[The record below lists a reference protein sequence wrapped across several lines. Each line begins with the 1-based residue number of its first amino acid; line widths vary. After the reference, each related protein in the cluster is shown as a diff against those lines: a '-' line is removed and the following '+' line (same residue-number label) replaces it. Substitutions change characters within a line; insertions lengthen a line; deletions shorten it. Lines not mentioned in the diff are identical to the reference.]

1 MKNILQ
7 YFEETCKKF
16 PDNIAVADESSSVT
30 FDDLKIRSQ
39 QTGTMIASGL
49 KKHSVPVAIYIDK
62 SPALVE
68 AMLSVLYSGNFY
80 VVLDTQMPLERV
92 RRIFETLQPAAILT
106 DKSYIDKVESIS
118 NFKNSNDDN
127 VEHIGTNFVDTKL
140 APVSDCQNT
149 ANKNKTDAAETS
161 YVKDSNNSND
171 EHTGTNFTETN
182 LTQVSD
188 CQNTTN
194 KNKTDA
200 TKTFYIED
208 SISTEIDI
216 KLLGRLRSHMTER
229 DPAYIL
235 YTSGSTGQPKGTV
248 ISHRALIAYGDWFIR
263 AFDINDK
270 TIFGSQ
276 TPLYFSMSVSD
287 LYAALRTGAT
297 YQIIPKKYFSFPMQL
312 IEYLNTHKVNTIYWV
327 PSALNI
333 VANWDTFAYIK
344 PECLKKVLF
353 AGEVMPVK
361 QLNYWRNALPD
372 VLYANLFG
380 PTETTDICSYY
391 VVNRTFSDEETLP
404 IGVACDNCDLIIVD
418 EEGKEA
424 ESGELLARGPFLAD
438 GYYRN
443 PEKTAEVFV
452 QNPLNNAYPEIVY
465 RTGDLV
471 YKGED
476 GLLRYQGRKDFQ
488 IKHMG
493 YRIEPGEIEAAIGA
507 LPEIHACVCIYLET
521 TDQILLFYQGKIK
534 QEALSTAVS
543 GKLPAYMRPNKFIR
557 IRQMPYNANGKID
570 RKLLKKNYMEEN

>member
-30 FDDLKIRSQ
+30 FNDLKIRSQ
-39 QTGTMIASGL
+39 QTGTMISSGL
-49 KKHSVPVAIYIDK
+49 KKHSVPIAIYIDK

-106 DKSYIDKVESIS
+106 DKSYIDKVESIN
-118 NFKNSNDDN
+118 NFKN
-127 VEHIGTNFVDTKL
+127 
-140 APVSDCQNT
+140 
-149 ANKNKTDAAETS
+149 
-161 YVKDSNNSND
+161 NNI
-171 EHTGTNFTETN
+171 
-182 LTQVSD
+182 
-188 CQNTTN
+188 
-194 KNKTDA
+194 
-200 TKTFYIED
+200 KTFYIED
-208 SISTEIDI
+208 SSSTEIDI
-216 KLLGRLRSHMTER
+216 KLLSRLWSHMTER

-263 AFDINDK
+263 AFDINER

-287 LYAALRTGAT
+287 LYASLRTGAT

-344 PECLKKVLF
+344 PEYLKKVLF

-361 QLNYWRNALPD
+361 QLNYWRTALPD

-418 EEGKEA
+418 ENGKESD
-424 ESGELLARGPFLAD
+424 SGELLARGPFLAD
-438 GYYRN
+438 GYYHN

-471 YKGED
+471 YRGED

>member
-7 YFEETCKKF
+7 YFEAACKRF
-16 PDNIAVADESSSVT
+16 PDNIAVADETSSVT
-30 FDDLKIRSQ
+30 FDELKRKSQ
-39 QTGTMIASGL
+39 QTGTLIANELQRS
-49 KKHSVPVAIYIDK
+49 HVPVAVYIDK
-62 SPALVE
+62 SPSLVE

-92 RRIFETLQPAAILT
+92 CRIFETLQPEAILT
-106 DKSYIDKVESIS
+106 DKVHLDKMNSIG
-118 NFKNSNDDN
+118 NSA
-127 VEHIGTNFVDTKL
+127 L
-140 APVSDCQNT
+140 PLP
-149 ANKNKTDAAETS
+149 NKINRI
-161 YVKDSNNSND
+161 
-171 EHTGTNFTETN
+171 
-182 LTQVSD
+182 L
-188 CQNTTN
+188 
-194 KNKTDA
+194 
-200 TKTFYIED
+200 IED
-208 SISTEIDI
+208 SISTETDT
-216 KLLGRLRSHMTER
+216 KLLGRLRSQMTER

-248 ISHRALIAYGDWFIR
+248 ISHRALVSYGDWFIHT
-263 AFDINDK
+263 FDINAS

-333 VANWDTFAYIK
+333 VANWDTFSYIK
-344 PECLKKVLF
+344 PEYLKKVLF

-361 QLNYWRNALPD
+361 QLNYWRQALPD

-391 VVNRTFSDEETLP
+391 IVNRTFSDTETLP
-404 IGVACDNCDLIIVD
+404 IGTACDNCHLTIID
-418 EEGKEA
+418 ENGKEST
-424 ESGELLARGPFLAD
+424 SGELLVSGSFLAD
-438 GYYRN
+438 GYYHN
-443 PEKTAEVFV
+443 PDKTAEVFI
-452 QNPLNNAYPEIVY
+452 QNPLNDAYPEIVY

-471 YKGED
+471 YKGKD
-476 GLLRYQGRKDFQ
+476 GFLRYQGRKDFQ

-521 TDQILLFYQGKIK
+521 TDEIILFYQGNIK
-534 QEALSTAVS
+534 QESLTEAIS

-557 IRQMPYNANGKID
+557 VKQMPYNANGKID
-570 RKLLKKNYMEEN
+570 RKLLKKNI

>member
-7 YFEETCKKF
+7 YFEETCKNF
-16 PDNIAVADESSSVT
+16 PDNTAVADESSSVT
-30 FDDLKIRSQ
+30 FKDLQTRSQ
-39 QTGTMIASGL
+39 QTGSMLAANLG
-49 KKHSVPVAIYIDK
+49 KHNVPVAIYIDK

-68 AMLSVLYSGNFY
+68 AMLGILYSGNFY
-80 VVLDTQMPLERV
+80 VVLDTQMPAERV

-106 DKSYIDKVESIS
+106 DKSHIDKVES
-118 NFKNSNDDN
+118 FKMSDD
-127 VEHIGTNFVDTKL
+127 GLTTK
-140 APVSDCQNT
+140 ANT
-149 ANKNKTDAAETS
+149 KI
-161 YVKDSNNSND
+161 
-171 EHTGTNFTETN
+171 
-182 LTQVSD
+182 
-188 CQNTTN
+188 
-194 KNKTDA
+194 
-200 TKTFYIED
+200 KTFFIEESD
-208 SISTEIDI
+208 SIEIDN
-216 KLLGRLRSHMTER
+216 KLLGRLRSQITER

-248 ISHRALIAYGDWFIR
+248 ISHRALISYGSWFIH
-263 AFDINDK
+263 AFDINER

-312 IEYLNTHKVNTIYWV
+312 IEYLNTYKVNTIYWV

-344 PECLKKVLF
+344 PEYLKKVLF

-361 QLNYWRNALPD
+361 QLNYWRQALPD

-391 VVNRTFSDEETLP
+391 VVNRTFSDDETLP

-418 EEGKEA
+418 ENEQEA
-424 ESGELLARGPFLAD
+424 SSGELLARGPFLAD
-438 GYYRN
+438 GYYHN
-443 PEKTAEVFV
+443 PEKTAEMFV
-452 QNPLNNAYPEIVY
+452 QNPLNDAYPEIVY

-471 YKGED
+471 YRGED

-521 TDQILLFYQGKIK
+521 TDQILIFYQGKIK
-534 QEALSTAVS
+534 QEALSAAVS

-570 RKLLKKNYMEEN
+570 RKLLKKNYLEENQL

>member
-7 YFEETCKKF
+7 YFEETCKRF

-30 FDDLKIRSQ
+30 FNDLKARSQ
-39 QTGTMIASGL
+39 QTGTMIASEL
-49 KKHSVPVAIYIDK
+49 KKHGVPVAIYIDK

-68 AMLSVLYSGNFY
+68 GMLSVLYSGNFY

-106 DKSYIDKVESIS
+106 DKSYIDKVESIN
-118 NFKNSNDDN
+118 NFKD
-127 VEHIGTNFVDTKL
+127 TN
-140 APVSDCQNT
+140 
-149 ANKNKTDAAETS
+149 DAA
-161 YVKDSNNSND
+161 D
-171 EHTGTNFTETN
+171 EHAIINFAETN
-182 LTQVSD
+182 LTQVSN
-188 CQNTTN
+188 CQSTEADETKTSYIEDIDL
-194 KNKTDA
+194 KNNNI
-200 TKTFYIED
+200 KTFYIED
-208 SISTEIDI
+208 SASTEIDI
-216 KLLGRLRSHMTER
+216 KLLSRLRSHMTER

-248 ISHRALIAYGDWFIR
+248 ISHRALISYDNWFIR
-263 AFDINDK
+263 AFDINEN

-312 IEYLNTHKVNTIYWV
+312 IEYLNVHKVNTIYWV

-344 PECLKKVLF
+344 PEYLKKVLF

-361 QLNYWRNALPD
+361 QLNYWRTALPD

-418 EEGKEA
+418 ENGKKA
-424 ESGELLARGPFLAD
+424 ASGELLARGPFLAD

-452 QNPLNNAYPEIVY
+452 QNPLNDAYPEIVY

-534 QEALSTAVS
+534 QEALSSAVA

-570 RKLLKKNYMEEN
+570 RKLLKKNYIEEN

>member
-7 YFEETCKKF
+7 YFEETCKRF

-30 FDDLKIRSQ
+30 FNDLKVRSQ
-39 QTGTMIASGL
+39 QTGTMIASEL
-49 KKHSVPVAIYIDK
+49 KKHCMPVAIYIDK

-68 AMLSVLYSGNFY
+68 GMLSVLYSGNFY

-106 DKSYIDKVESIS
+106 DKSYIDKVESIN
-118 NFKNSNDDN
+118 NFKDTNDATDD
-127 VEHIGTNFVDTKL
+127 HSIINFD
-140 APVSDCQNT
+140 
-149 ANKNKTDAAETS
+149 
-161 YVKDSNNSND
+161 
-171 EHTGTNFTETN
+171 ETN
-182 LTQVSD
+182 LTQVSN
-188 CQNTTN
+188 CQSIESDKTKTSYIEGTN
-194 KNKTDA
+194 LNNI
-200 TKTFYIED
+200 KTFYIED
-208 SISTEIDI
+208 SASTKIDI
-216 KLLGRLRSHMTER
+216 KLLSRLRSHMTER

-248 ISHRALIAYGDWFIR
+248 ISHHALIAYGDWFIR
-263 AFDINDK
+263 AFDINEN

-312 IEYLNTHKVNTIYWV
+312 IEYLNVHKVNTIYWV

-344 PECLKKVLF
+344 PKYLKKVLF

-361 QLNYWRNALPD
+361 QLNYWKAALPD

-418 EEGKEA
+418 DNGKEA
-424 ESGELLARGPFLAD
+424 ASGELLVRGPFLAD

-443 PEKTAEVFV
+443 TEKTAEVFV
-452 QNPLNNAYPEIVY
+452 QNPLNDTYPEIVY

-507 LPEIHACVCIYLET
+507 LPEIHSCVCIYLET
-521 TDQILLFYQGKIK
+521 TDQILLLYQGKIK
-534 QEALSTAVS
+534 QEALSSAVA

>member
-7 YFEETCKKF
+7 YFEETCKRF
-16 PDNIAVADESSSVT
+16 PNNIAVADESCSVT
-30 FDDLKIRSQ
+30 FNDLKTRSQ
-39 QTGTMIASGL
+39 QTATMIASKL
-49 KKHSVPVAIYIDK
+49 KKCHVPVAIYIDK

-92 RRIFETLQPAAILT
+92 YRIFETLQPDAILT
-106 DKSYIDKVESIS
+106 DKSYIDKVKFI
-118 NFKNSNDDN
+118 NNLKNSNRNTTDQGN
-127 VEHIGTNFVDTKL
+127 TNL
-140 APVSDCQNT
+140 AGIDSIQISNHQCV
-149 ANKNKTDAAETS
+149 ANKNDTGKIKTIHIQD
-161 YVKDSNNSND
+161 NNI
-171 EHTGTNFTETN
+171 
-182 LTQVSD
+182 
-188 CQNTTN
+188 
-194 KNKTDA
+194 KNNI
-200 TKTFYIED
+200 KTFSIED
-208 SISTEIDI
+208 STSTKIDI
-216 KLLGRLRSHMTER
+216 KLLSKLRNYMTER

-263 AFDINDK
+263 AFDINER

-312 IEYLNTHKVNTIYWV
+312 IEYLNTYKINTIYWV

-333 VANWDTFAYIK
+333 VANWDTFAYVK
-344 PECLKKVLF
+344 PEYLRKVLF

-404 IGVACDNCDLIIVD
+404 IGVACDNCDLLIID
-418 EEGKEA
+418 ENGNTA
-424 ESGELLARGPFLAD
+424 SSGELLVKGPFLAD
-438 GYYRN
+438 GYYHN
-443 PEKTAEVFV
+443 PKKTAEVFI
-452 QNPLNNAYPEIVY
+452 QNPLNDAYPEIVY

-471 YKGED
+471 YRGED

-493 YRIEPGEIEAAIGA
+493 YRIEPGEIEATIGA

-534 QEALSTAVS
+534 QEALSTTVS

>member
-106 DKSYIDKVESIS
+106 DKSYIDKVESIN
-118 NFKNSNDDN
+118 NFKNSDDGN
-127 VEHIGTNFVDTKL
+127 GEHIGTNF
-140 APVSDCQNT
+140 
-149 ANKNKTDAAETS
+149 
-161 YVKDSNNSND
+161 
-171 EHTGTNFTETN
+171 TE
-182 LTQVSD
+182 
-188 CQNTTN
+188 
-194 KNKTDA
+194 

-208 SISTEIDI
+208 SASTEIDI
-216 KLLGRLRSHMTER
+216 KLLSRLRSHMTER

-248 ISHRALIAYGDWFIR
+248 ISHRALIAYGDWFIH
-263 AFDINDK
+263 AFDINEK

-312 IEYLNTHKVNTIYWV
+312 IEYLNTYKVNTIYWV

-344 PECLKKVLF
+344 PEYLKKVLF

-361 QLNYWRNALPD
+361 QLNYWRTALPD

-404 IGVACDNCDLIIVD
+404 IGVACDNCNLIIVD
-418 EEGKEA
+418 ENGKESD
-424 ESGELLARGPFLAD
+424 SGELLARGPFLAD

-543 GKLPAYMRPNKFIR
+543 GNLPAYMRPNKFIR

>member
-7 YFEETCKKF
+7 YFEETCKRF

-30 FDDLKIRSQ
+30 FNDLKTRSQ
-39 QTGTMIASGL
+39 QTGTMIASNL
-49 KKHSVPVAIYIDK
+49 KNHCVPIAIYIDK
-62 SPALVE
+62 SPTLVE

-92 RRIFETLQPAAILT
+92 RRIFETLQPVAILT
-106 DKSYIDKVESIS
+106 DRSYIDKVK
-118 NFKNSNDDN
+118 F
-127 VEHIGTNFVDTKL
+127 
-140 APVSDCQNT
+140 
-149 ANKNKTDAAETS
+149 
-161 YVKDSNNSND
+161 D
-171 EHTGTNFTETN
+171 EI
-182 LTQVSD
+182 
-188 CQNTTN
+188 
-194 KNKTDA
+194 
-200 TKTFYIED
+200 KTFYIED
-208 SISTEIDI
+208 STSTEIDI
-216 KLLGRLRSHMTER
+216 KLLHRLRNQMTER

-248 ISHRALIAYGDWFIR
+248 ISHRALITYGDWFIH
-263 AFDINDK
+263 AFDINEN

-312 IEYLNTHKVNTIYWV
+312 IEYLNVHKVNTIYWV

-344 PECLKKVLF
+344 PEYLKKVLF

-404 IGVACDNCDLIIVD
+404 IGAACDNCDLIIVNED
-418 EEGKEA
+418 GKEA
-424 ESGELLARGPFLAD
+424 ESGELLAKGPFLAD
-438 GYYRN
+438 GYYHN
-443 PEKTAEVFV
+443 PKKTAEVFI
-452 QNPLNNAYPEIVY
+452 QNPLNDAYPEIVY

-534 QEALSTAVS
+534 QEALSLTVS
-543 GKLPAYMRPNKFIR
+543 DKLPAYMRPNKFIR

>member
-7 YFEETCKKF
+7 YFEESCKRF

-30 FDDLKIRSQ
+30 FKDLQTRSQ
-39 QTGTMIASGL
+39 QTGTMLAMNL
-49 KKHSVPVAIYIDK
+49 EKHNAPVAIYIDK
-62 SPALVE
+62 SPVLVE

-80 VVLDTQMPLERV
+80 VVLDTLMPIERV
-92 RRIFETLQPAAILT
+92 RRIFETLEPIAVLT
-106 DKSYIDKVESIS
+106 DHSHADTVDKFVHFKASANEV
-118 NFKNSNDDN
+118 KNSDLLNQYS
-127 VEHIGTNFVDTKL
+127 E
-140 APVSDCQNT
+140 SDPG
-149 ANKNKTDAAETS
+149 KIKTL
-161 YVKDSNNSND
+161 
-171 EHTGTNFTETN
+171 F
-182 LTQVSD
+182 
-188 CQNTTN
+188 
-194 KNKTDA
+194 
-200 TKTFYIED
+200 IED
-208 SISTEIDI
+208 CASVETDRR
-216 KLLGRLRSHMTER
+216 LLGRLRSQMTER

-248 ISHRALIAYGDWFIR
+248 ISHRALISYGSWFIH
-263 AFDINDK
+263 AFDINEA

-312 IEYLNTHKVNTIYWV
+312 IEYLNTYKVNTIYWV

-344 PECLKKVLF
+344 PEYLKKVLF

-361 QLNYWRNALPD
+361 QLNYWRQALPD
-372 VLYANLFG
+372 VFYANLFG

-404 IGVACDNCDLIIVD
+404 IGVACDNCELLIVD
-418 EEGKEA
+418 ENGQEA
-424 ESGELLARGPFLAD
+424 TAGELLAKGPFLAD
-438 GYYRN
+438 GYYHN

-452 QNPLNNAYPEIVY
+452 QNPLNDAYPEIVY

-471 YKGED
+471 YKGSD

-507 LPEIHACVCIYLET
+507 LPEIHACVCIYLES
-521 TDQILLFYQGKIK
+521 TDQILIFYQGKIK
-534 QEALSTAVS
+534 QEALSSAVS
-543 GKLPAYMRPNKFIR
+543 DKLPSYMRPNKFIR

-570 RKLLKKNYMEEN
+570 RKLLKKNYLAENPL

>member
-7 YFEETCKKF
+7 CFEETCKKF

-30 FDDLKIRSQ
+30 FNDLKIRSQ
-39 QTGTMIASGL
+39 QTGTMIASEL
-49 KKHSVPVAIYIDK
+49 KKHCAPIAIYIDK

-92 RRIFETLQPAAILT
+92 RRIFETLRPVAILT
-106 DKSYIDKVESIS
+106 DKSYIDKAESI
-118 NFKNSNDDN
+118 NHFKNSNNGND
-127 VEHIGTNFVDTKL
+127 EHIGTNFTETKL
-140 APVSDCQNT
+140 AQFSDCQNT
-149 ANKNKTDAAETS
+149 ANKNETDAAKTS
-161 YVKDSNNSND
+161 YIKDSNAGNAK
-171 EHTGTNFTETN
+171 HTDIGFTKTNTANE
-182 LTQVSD
+182 
-188 CQNTTN
+188 
-194 KNKTDA
+194 

-208 SISTEIDI
+208 SASTEIDI
-216 KLLGRLRSHMTER
+216 KLLSRLRSRMTER

-248 ISHRALIAYGDWFIR
+248 ISHRALIAYGDWFIH
-263 AFDINDK
+263 AFAINDK

-312 IEYLNTHKVNTIYWV
+312 IEYLNTHKINTIYWV

-333 VANWDTFAYIK
+333 VANWDTFSYIK
-344 PECLKKVLF
+344 PEYLKKVLF

-361 QLNYWRNALPD
+361 QLNYWRTALPD

-418 EEGKEA
+418 ENGNESD
-424 ESGELLARGPFLAD
+424 SGELLAKGPFLAD
-438 GYYRN
+438 GYYHN
-443 PEKTAEVFV
+443 PKKTAEVFV
-452 QNPLNNAYPEIVY
+452 QNPLNDAYPEIVY

-534 QEALSTAVS
+534 QEVLSTAVS